1 MRKADFRLVASA
13 LWLLKGGKVEVRTDH
28 TKSLVVSLD
37 NDTIDLDFHNPSLFR
52 TDGRK
57 RIGILDSLQEMK
69 SLGKAL
75 ADKDITLSISRK
87 NNPVLKIGREAK
99 PSLSR
104 IATRSK
110 EIQILNLKEL
120 RKLDKEL

>member
-13 LWLLKGGKVEVRTDH
+13 IYLLKAGKVEVRADH
-28 TKSLVVSLD
+28 TKSLVVSIG

-52 TDGRK
+52 TEERK

-87 NNPVLKIGREAK
+87 SKPVLKIGKKAK
-99 PSLSR
+99 PTLSR
-104 IATRSK
+104 VATRSK
-110 EIQILNLKEL
+110 EIQILSLKEL
-120 RKLDKEL
+120 RILDREL